1 MPVVVQQQIQ
11 CIKRSILVLM
21 RKCFLSEGLI
31 RGLYVLNAPS
41 SLYNRK
47 NSAKTLSDA
56 EVQATAY

>member
-1 MPVVVQQQIQ
+1 MPVVAQQQIQ
-11 CIKRSILVLM
+11 CIKRSILASM

-31 RGLYVLNAPS
+31 TGLYVLNAPS

-47 NSAKTLSDA
+47 NSGNTLSDA